1 MTTSLED
8 NLAHMVRRLARHLPA
23 DHPERI
29 AALHFLERSGY
40 KPSILRGLEIEAARV
55 VSMGYE
61 VQPRIDVKM
70 PAITFYHGPADKA
83 PKAPEGIN
91 YAFAAPATKVTVF
104 VEHIKNILPDLLSKH
119 LTPAGFENTIMPFG
133 LSEHVRW
140 LLAAPDYT
148 VSERDHLHDLGWN
161 VVRKHMNLYVLW
173 GQNMVLEGKI
183 VPMYVLGEGL
193 NKALIA

>member
-8 NLAHMVRRLARHLPA
+8 DLVVLVRRLARLLPS

-29 AALHFLERSGY
+29 AALHFLDRSGY
-40 KPSILRGLEIEAARV
+40 KPSILRGLETEAARV
-55 VSMGYE
+55 ISMGCE
-61 VQPRIDVKM
+61 VQPNIDIKM
-70 PAITFYHGPADKA
+70 PAITFYHGSANKA
-83 PKAPEGIN
+83 PKAPDGIN
-91 YAFAAPATKVTVF
+91 YAFSAPYTKVAVF
-104 VEHIKNILPDLLSKH
+104 VEHLKKMVPDLLSNH

-148 VSERDHLHDLGWN
+148 MSERDHLCDLGWN
-161 VVRKHMNLYVLW
+161 VVCKHMNLYVVW
-173 GQNMVLEGKI
+173 GQNFVLDGKI

-193 NKALIA
+193 NKALRA